1 MATNVF
7 DLWGKISIDT
17 SGFISALS
25 IAQKAI
31 STTAKAV
38 TNFAKSSVQSGMTF
52 DKSMSQVAATMGKSM
67 SQMKKEVGTVDLAW
81 GEFSGNL
88 REYALEMG
96 ENTAFS
102 ASQAADALNYMALAG
117 YDTQT
122 SMEMLPNVLNLAAAG
137 TMDLARASD
146 MVTDTQTAFGIT
158 IERTTQMVDEMAK
171 AASTGNTS
179 VSQLGDAFLVVSGLA
194 QELNGG
200 IVSLSDG
207 TTASV
212 DGIQELEIAL
222 TAMANAGIKG
232 SEAGTHMRN
241 MLLKLSGPSDAGAI
255 ALSNLGVAVFDTE
268 GNMRSLA
275 DIFGDLK
282 SAFDGDLQPS
292 FENFYKEVS
301 KLSEKEIAKELKK
314 DENAFTFFGV
324 NVLDSANKVKT
335 FKQFMSEANAV
346 LENGITQEEKI
357 QEIGDLFNAR
367 DIASA
372 KALLNAVKQNWDK
385 IGESI
390 LNADGAA
397 QKMAETQLD
406 NLAGDI
412 TKFESALE
420 VAQITLSDVLTP
432 ALRKFV
438 QIGISSLSQLTAA
451 FKSGNLKEIGNI
463 VKEFV
468 KNATE
473 EIIKNIPYFVELGVE
488 LLTAI
493 CTGLIENLPLLVES
507 AGQIVD
513 SLFNALQSNFPILQ
527 PFFDTIKSAFLLIAE
542 VGKSAGAA
550 LKSIWD
556 SFLSKVVGATW
567 TAFSGFL
574 IGLADVLERVSKNKT
589 AVATLTSIVTVITSL
604 VAAIKAYNTVMGIV
618 KVVQAAAATS
628 GGILNAVWLANPIGL
643 IVVALGAVIAVIVEV
658 ITYWDYLVLIWEES
672 GKQWKKWLGD
682 IGKWFSDTWNSIVD
696 GYWWFIDKIT
706 VGAQII
712 INLWQEGCRQIGD
725 FFVGLWNGIVKTF
738 QNIGQWFSDRFTE
751 AWNGIKN
758 AFSKV
763 GEFFGG
769 IWNSIVSTFSTIG
782 IKVADAIGGAF
793 KAAINGV
800 IWTVEGALNLI
811 PNAINGMISTINK
824 LPGVSISAI
833 PTVALPR
840 LAKGGVLKKGQ
851 MAFLEGQGDEAVVP
865 LSQNTEWIDKVAE
878 KLSEKRQSVY
888 YNFEIHIDKM
898 GQTSED
904 DIEQF
909 ADRLM
914 EIMNEKETR
923 RRYVMA

>member
-1 MATNVF
+1 MANVF
-7 DLWGKISIDT
+7 DLYGKISIDT
-17 SGFISALS
+17 SGFMSALS

-31 STTAKAV
+31 SVTAKAV
-38 TNFAKSSVQSGMTF
+38 TNFAKSSVQAGMTF
-52 DKSMSQVAATMGKSM
+52 DKSISQVAATMGKN
-67 SQMKKEVGTVDLAW
+67 VD
-81 GEFSGNL
+81 EISDL
-88 REYALEMG
+88 REFAKKMG
-96 ENTAFS
+96 SETAFS

-117 YDTQT
+117 YDAET
-122 SMEMLPNVLNLAAAG
+122 SMNMLPNVLNLAAAG
-137 TMDLARASD
+137 TIDLARASD
-146 MVTDTQTAFGIT
+146 MVTDTQTAFGMS
-158 IERTTQMVDEMAK
+158 IERTAQMVDEMAK

-179 VSQLGDAFLVVSGLA
+179 VSQLGDAFLVVGGLA

-200 IVSLSDG
+200 IVNLADG
-207 TTASV
+207 TTATV

-222 TAMANAGIKG
+222 TGMANAGIKG

-241 MLLKLSGPSDAGAI
+241 MLLKLSSPSDAGAKQME
-255 ALSNLGVAVFDTE
+255 ALGVSVFDTE
-268 GNMRSLA
+268 GKMRSLS
-275 DIFGDLK
+275 DIFGDFSGAL
-282 SAFDGDLQPS
+282 GNL
-292 FENFYKEVS
+292 
-301 KLSEKEIAKELKK
+301 
-314 DENAFTFFGV
+314 
-324 NVLDSANKVKT
+324 
-335 FKQFMSEANAV
+335 
-346 LENGITQEEKI
+346 TQEQKI
-357 QEIGDLFNAR
+357 QAISDLFNAR

-372 KALLNAVKQNWDK
+372 KSLLNAITGEYVKIGEEVYSIDEAYEKWGNDIYDSSKGFEVIRTSWDK

-412 TKFESALE
+412 TKFKSALE

-574 IGLADVLERVSKNKT
+574 IGLADVLERVSKNKA

-833 PTVALPR
+833 PTVALPH
-840 LAKGGVLKKGQ
+840 
-851 MAFLEGQGDEAVVP
+851 
-865 LSQNTEWIDKVAE
+865 TEWIDKVAE
-878 KLSEKRQSVY
+878 KLGEKRQSVY

-914 EIMNEKETR
+914 EVMNEKESR
-923 RRYVMA
+923 RRYVMV

>member
-1 MATNVF
+1 MSNVF
-7 DLWGKISIDT
+7 DLYGKISIDT
-17 SGFISALS
+17 SGFMSALS

-31 STTAKAV
+31 SVTAKAV

-67 SQMKKEVGTVDLAW
+67 SQMEKEVGTVDLAW

-88 REYALEMG
+88 RDYALEMG
-96 ENTAFS
+96 KNTAFS
-102 ASQAADALNYMALAG
+102 ASEAADALNYMALAG

-324 NVLDSANKVKT
+324 NVLDSANKIKT

-372 KALLNAVKQNWDK
+372 KALLNAITGEYVKIGEEVYSIDEAYEKWGNDIYDSSKGFEVVRTSWDK

-406 NLAGDI
+406 NLAGDV
-412 TKFESALE
+412 TYFKSALE
-420 VAQITLSDVLTP
+420 GAQITLSDVLTP
-432 ALRKFV
+432 TLREFV
-438 QIGISSLSQLTAA
+438 QFGTEQLGVLTNAFKEDGIDGLMSAIGDGLSQGINLIISKLPEIMRHGRKILMSLIKGMIDNLPQIVKTAA
-451 FKSGNLKEIGNI
+451 
-463 VKEFV
+463 
-468 KNATE
+468 
-473 EIIKNIPYFVELGVE
+473 EIITELATGVVKALPELIPAVVKCIRTIVDTLTKPDMLTQIWQAALELVIELVEGIVENLDELIEAAFLIIDNLVEFILKPENLSKLIECMFRVQVALGE
-488 LLTAI
+488 
-493 CTGLIENLPLLVES
+493 GLIKAIPEALKGITELIWRMGEAIFATDWSDFGWDILMGIGDGFKKAWNDLKSWWYGMWDTLAGS
-507 AGQIVD
+507 ARDFWNKIKDAFSPMGQH
-513 SLFNALQSNFPILQ
+513 FYNFGQSVLN
-527 PFFDTIKSAFLLIAE
+527 
-542 VGKSAGAA
+542 G
-550 LKSIWD
+550 LKSIINGLVWGINE
-556 SFLSKVVGATW
+556 VI
-567 TAFSGFL
+567 AFPFNKL
-574 IGLADVLERVSKNKT
+574 NDALRTIKN
-589 AVATLTSIVTVITSL
+589 VNI
-604 VAAIKAYNTVMGIV
+604 
-618 KVVQAAAATS
+618 
-628 GGILNAVWLANPIGL
+628 
-643 IVVALGAVIAVIVEV
+643 LGAKPFDWIQE
-658 ITYWDYLVLIWEES
+658 
-672 GKQWKKWLGD
+672 
-682 IGKWFSDTWNSIVD
+682 IGVP
-696 GYWWFIDKIT
+696 
-706 VGAQII
+706 QI
-712 INLWQEGCRQIGD
+712 
-725 FFVGLWNGIVKTF
+725 
-738 QNIGQWFSDRFTE
+738 
-751 AWNGIKN
+751 
-758 AFSKV
+758 
-763 GEFFGG
+763 
-769 IWNSIVSTFSTIG
+769 
-782 IKVADAIGGAF
+782 
-793 KAAINGV
+793 
-800 IWTVEGALNLI
+800 
-811 PNAINGMISTINK
+811 PY
-824 LPGVSISAI
+824 
-833 PTVALPR
+833 

-851 MAFLEGQGDEAVVP
+851 MAFLEGQGDEVVIP

-878 KLSEKRQSVY
+878 KLGEKRQSVY

-914 EIMNEKETR
+914 EVMNEKESR
-923 RRYVMA
+923 RRYVMV

>member
-1 MATNVF
+1 MANVF
-7 DLWGKISIDT
+7 DLYGKISIDT
-17 SGFISALS
+17 SGFMSALS

-31 STTAKAV
+31 SVTAKAV
-38 TNFAKSSVQSGMTF
+38 TNFAKSSVQAGMTF
-52 DKSMSQVAATMGKSM
+52 DKSISQVAATMGKN
-67 SQMKKEVGTVDLAW
+67 VD
-81 GEFSGNL
+81 EISDL
-88 REYALEMG
+88 REFAKKMG
-96 ENTAFS
+96 SETAFS

-117 YDTQT
+117 YDAET
-122 SMEMLPNVLNLAAAG
+122 SMNMLPNVLNLAAAG
-137 TMDLARASD
+137 TIDLARASD
-146 MVTDTQTAFGIT
+146 MVTDTQTAFGMS
-158 IERTTQMVDEMAK
+158 IERTAQMVDEMAK

-179 VSQLGDAFLVVSGLA
+179 VSQLGDAFLVVGGLA

-200 IVSLSDG
+200 IVNLADG
-207 TTASV
+207 TTATV

-222 TAMANAGIKG
+222 TGMANAGIKG

-241 MLLKLSGPSDAGAI
+241 MLLKLSSPSDAGAKQME
-255 ALSNLGVAVFDTE
+255 ALGVSVFDTE
-268 GNMRSLA
+268 GKMRSLS
-275 DIFGDLK
+275 DIFGDFSGAL
-282 SAFDGDLQPS
+282 GNL
-292 FENFYKEVS
+292 
-301 KLSEKEIAKELKK
+301 
-314 DENAFTFFGV
+314 
-324 NVLDSANKVKT
+324 
-335 FKQFMSEANAV
+335 
-346 LENGITQEEKI
+346 TQEQKI
-357 QEIGDLFNAR
+357 QAISDLFNAR

-372 KALLNAVKQNWDK
+372 KSLLNAITGEYVKIGEEVYSIDEAYEKWGNDIYDSSKGFEVIRTSWDK

-412 TKFESALE
+412 TKFKSALE

-574 IGLADVLERVSKNKT
+574 IGLADVLERVSKNKA

-712 INLWQEGCRQIGD
+712 INLWQEGCRQVGD

-851 MAFLEGQGDEAVVP
+851 MAFLEGQGDEAVIP

-878 KLSEKRQSVY
+878 KLGEKRQSVY

-914 EIMNEKETR
+914 EVMNEKESR
-923 RRYVMA
+923 RRYVMV